1 MVNRLFVGHPN
12 GSSLSQHVNMVFLNH
27 QNLCSCKNQK
37 RLVSAQT
44 WEEKAPA
51 TTAGRTALRKGQVA
65 KSWTVLE
72 TAGPGEANMPA
83 VSAWELSQKGAC
95 SVQLRIH
102 SISQWSVLLEAH
114 TLVLIQLFA
123 FHQLRPQA
131 FNLEVIVGKN
141 KVGEQR
147 PQNNFRNLLLF
158 ASIMGFLYID
168 LPLHF
173 MLN

>member
-1 MVNRLFVGHPN
+1 M
-12 GSSLSQHVNMVFLNH
+12 
-27 QNLCSCKNQK
+27 
-37 RLVSAQT
+37 
-44 WEEKAPA
+44 
-51 TTAGRTALRKGQVA
+51 
-65 KSWTVLE
+65 
-72 TAGPGEANMPA
+72 
-83 VSAWELSQKGAC
+83 
-95 SVQLRIH
+95 
-102 SISQWSVLLEAH
+102 LEAH